1 MKRAG
6 LLCALAV
13 AVLASGCATKSRC
26 ECCVS
31 SAATYSTNYGGN
43 TQ

>member
-6 LLCALAV
+6 LVFALGAALLV
-13 AVLASGCATKSRC
+13 SGCATKSRC

-31 SAATYSTNYGGN
+31 SAATYSTNYGGK